1 MVAEHGRAAFL
12 FTVLHLTRQQPNSSK
27 LNRLALPAAPAR
39 KQEYLQMADSITV
52 RNIPI
57 TRSLPAECSGTVER
71 AGYFLLKRLL
81 DIFVSFGLLLLF
93 SPLFLLISLLIRID
107 SPGPAIYS
115 QKRVGC
121 RHSWKGKTLHK
132 EVRQF
137 TFFKFRTMYQNSDD
151 SIHRQ
156 FIHAYIHNDLEG
168 MARLQKGTVEQ
179 GNEFK
184 LNGDPRITRVGRIL
198 RKTSMDELPQFWNV
212 LTGDMSL
219 VGPRPAIPYEV
230 EMYEPWHMTRLST
243 RPGLTGLWQVTARN
257 SASFDDLVRI
267 DLEYIEKQSFWL
279 DLKILFMTPLA
290 IFDRRGK

>member
-1 MVAEHGRAAFL
+1 
-12 FTVLHLTRQQPNSSK
+12 
-27 LNRLALPAAPAR
+27 
-39 KQEYLQMADSITV
+39 
-52 RNIPI
+52 
-57 TRSLPAECSGTVER
+57 
-71 AGYFLLKRLL
+71 
-81 DIFVSFGLLLLF
+81 
-93 SPLFLLISLLIRID
+93 
-107 SPGPAIYS
+107 
-115 QKRVGC
+115 
-121 RHSWKGKTLHK
+121 
-132 EVRQF
+132 
-137 TFFKFRTMYQNSDD
+137 
-151 SIHRQ
+151 
-156 FIHAYIHNDLEG
+156 